1 MKVLITGGQIEAD
14 FIIKMFK
21 EAKHQLIVVNSDQK
35 YCQYLS
41 KENHIKVY
49 IGDPTQISVLHD
61 AGAMDC
67 DLAIALCP
75 NDEDNFVICQISK
88 KIFGIEK
95 VVCTVSNP
103 NNVDVFHKLGVNS
116 VVSSTYL
123 LLQTI
128 KVESSCEN
136 VVKALSFEQDKIAM
150 LEIVLNKKNLA
161 IIGKTL
167 AQLENTRLYNISCIY
182 RNAQVVIPSGNTEI
196 KFGDKLF
203 VITTNADKDEVIK
216 YIQKTSKRAFN
227 D

>member
-1 MKVLITGGQIEAD
+1 MKVLITGGQNEAD

-67 DLAIALCP
+67 DLA
-75 NDEDNFVICQISK
+75 FVICQISK

-128 KVESSCEN
+128 KVESSFEN

>member
-1 MKVLITGGQIEAD
+1 MKVLITGGQNEAD

-88 KIFGIEK
+88 NNKCHICIHSG
-95 VVCTVSNP
+95 VLCRLCYTSRP
-103 NNVDVFHKLGVNS
+103 N
-116 VVSSTYL
+116 
-123 LLQTI
+123 
-128 KVESSCEN
+128 
-136 VVKALSFEQDKIAM
+136 
-150 LEIVLNKKNLA
+150 
-161 IIGKTL
+161 IIM
-167 AQLENTRLYNISCIY
+167 I
-182 RNAQVVIPSGNTEI
+182 
-196 KFGDKLF
+196 
-203 VITTNADKDEVIK
+203 
-216 YIQKTSKRAFN
+216 
-227 D
+227 